1 MAAAEKKDATVSG
14 SSFRVAGFDVHFPHQ
29 AYGVQKVFMNQV
41 LKAID
46 HAENALLEAPTG
58 CGKTLSL
65 LCGAL
70 AWQTAQKQKKL
81 AAEQKAEQQRKAAA
95 GDAAGAA
102 GNGKPNC
109 LAPIKNCVDADASD
123 VDEPSNSADGAQQKP
138 LAEEDP
144 IIVPKIYYATR
155 THSQIAQVSEL
166 ATVLSRYSIDSL
178 HQKQQQQ
185 CSHHDIH
192 YSGQLNL
199 LSCDCCLRCLLAAC
213 WLTGRAHAAADC
225 HCCCC

>member
-1 MAAAEKKDATVSG
+1 MSAAEKKEINVSG
-14 SSFRVAGFDVHFPHQ
+14 SSFQVAGFDVHFPHQ

-81 AAEQKAEQQRKAAA
+81 AAEHKAEQQRKAAA
-95 GDAAGAA
+95 AEAGAA
-102 GNGKPNC
+102 GDGKPNC
-109 LAPIKNCVDADASD
+109 LAPIKSCDEAAAGD
-123 VDEPSNSADGAQQKP
+123 VDEPSSCDSAEGAHKP
-138 LAEEDP
+138 PAEGEP

-155 THSQIAQVSEL
+155 THSQIAQVRE
-166 ATVLSRYSIDSL
+166 AAVL
-178 HQKQQQQ
+178 
-185 CSHHDIH
+185 
-192 YSGQLNL
+192 
-199 LSCDCCLRCLLAAC
+199 
-213 WLTGRAHAAADC
+213 WL
-225 HCCCC
+225 